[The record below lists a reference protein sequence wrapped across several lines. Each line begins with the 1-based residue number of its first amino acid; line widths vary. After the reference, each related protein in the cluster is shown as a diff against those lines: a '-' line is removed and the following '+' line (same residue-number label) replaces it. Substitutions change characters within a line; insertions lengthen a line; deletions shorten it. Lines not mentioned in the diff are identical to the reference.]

1 MVTSRHEAAH
11 RIFQERPALLV
22 PTFRL
27 LGVSLPEDATVEV
40 LTPDATELKPV
51 ERRMDSVLRLTPC
64 DGGTP
69 TLLAIEAQ
77 GRPDRDKA
85 ASWAYYLAFLKAKN
99 KCPAL
104 LVVICQDKET
114 AEWAMGPFHLGPS
127 DWQSLTVRPLVLG
140 PGNVPMIL
148 DPEEAAADLPMATF
162 AAITHG
168 RNPDA
173 TAILKALA
181 HALGRAPGDSTTYY
195 SELLEAGLGE
205 TTVRQTWRQLMKNG
219 SYFPGR
225 GTLVEETFLK
235 GEAKG
240 LAEGLA
246 EGEAK
251 GVREGQA
258 KERAQFV
265 LRMLDFRS
273 IPFSESQRAQIAAC
287 ADLEL
292 LGVWLDRAMTVTHA
306 HELFDGAPGT
316 ETGEP
321 NPDRHPGSAD
331 RPLDAADR
339 P

>member
-11 RIFQERPALLV
+11 RIFQERPALLA

-27 LGVSLPEDATVEV
+27 LGVSLPEDAVVDV
-40 LTPDATELKPV
+40 LTPDATELNPV
-51 ERRMDSVLRLTPC
+51 ERRMDSVLRVTPC

-69 TLLAIEAQ
+69 TMLAIEAQ
-77 GRPDRDKA
+77 GRRDQEKA

-104 LVVICQDKET
+104 LVVVCQDKET
-114 AEWAMGPFHLGPS
+114 AEWAMGPFHLGTD

-140 PGNVPMIL
+140 PGNVPLIL

-162 AAITHG
+162 AAMTHG

-173 TAILKALA
+173 TAILEALA
-181 HALGRAPGDSTTYY
+181 HALGRADGASLTYY
-195 SELLEAGLGE
+195 SELLEAGLGD
-205 TTVRQTWRQLMKNG
+205 TPVRQTWRQLMKNG

-240 LAEGLA
+240 LAEG
-246 EGEAK
+246 EAK
-251 GVREGQA
+251 GVREGQT
-258 KERAQFV
+258 KERAQSV
-265 LRMLDFRS
+265 LRMLDFRN
-273 IPFSESQRAQIAAC
+273 IPTSENQRTQITTC
-287 ADLEL
+287 TNLEL
-292 LGVWLDRAMTVTHA
+292 LGHWLDRAMTITHT
-306 HELFDGAPGT
+306 HELLHSTPTTDTSNPT
-316 ETGEP
+316 P
-321 NPDRHPGSAD
+321 DNPDH
-331 RPLDAADR
+331 PLDTGDQ